1 MVQDENRY
9 GSGGRN
15 KSLSDGEQGITDRL
29 HRENNPLPEDVS
41 EYVQKVRDE
50 LKQYEEQKKY
60 FEKRRKKEIILELV
74 DLLEKHKYPKEW
86 LRLIMAQE
94 LGDYISTSYI
104 EKILAEKYPNEEEKK
119 VGEESTRQLPEIPR
133 NDDKIP
139 IEVSTTGESIGDV
152 DKDDY
157 GNVNPCSYHITNK
170 MSEVQTKSES
180 ELNQQIEE
188 CKEEIVR
195 ALQKQ
200 VDDLQAR
207 CYQLNQLAQEKPM
220 WQNKYKQLQQEFD
233 TYRKKTIKGTAQIEF
248 GSEFIPVNIE
258 YSFKTNQFSAKI
270 RQEIIERILEAL
282 RRG

>member
-1 MVQDENRY
+1 MQDENRY
-9 GSGGRN
+9 GDGERN
-15 KSLSDGEQGITDRL
+15 KSLSDREQGITDRL
-29 HRENNPLPEDVS
+29 DRENNPLPEDIS

-60 FEKRRKKEIILELV
+60 FEKQRKKEIVLELV
-74 DLLEKHKYPKEW
+74 NLLEKHKYPKEW
-86 LRLIMAQE
+86 LRLIIAQE

-104 EKILAEKYPNEEEKK
+104 EKTLAEKYPNEEKKK
-119 VGEESTRQLPEIPR
+119 VEEESTRQLTEIPQD
-133 NDDKIP
+133 DDKIP
-139 IEVSTTGESIGDV
+139 IEVSTTGEGIGDV

-157 GNVNPCSYHITNK
+157 GNVSPCSYHTTNQ

-180 ELNQQIEE
+180 ELKQQIEE
-188 CKEEIVR
+188 GKEEIVR

-248 GSEFIPVNIE
+248 GPEFIPVKIE
-258 YSFKTNQFSAKI
+258 YNFTTDQFSAKI
-270 RQEIIERILEAL
+270 PQEVIERIIGAL
-282 RRG
+282 RRE